1 MFLIATEFC
10 DPRGSAF
17 IGEMITVQ
25 WNDRAAE
32 AFSLDGQLAIITG
45 GGTGLGFAMASCLA
59 ASGAR
64 VVIAG
69 RRADVLQ
76 DAAARLGDSVFAEQ
90 YDVTELDSAQAFV
103 ARVEERY
110 GAPGILIN
118 NAGVHVKKTLE
129 EHTIE
134 DFHRTLATHV
144 EGAFAI
150 TRAVAPAMKRAG
162 RGSILFTASMSS
174 LIGMPRIV
182 AYSAAKSAYLGM
194 VRSLAAEL
202 GGCNVRVNAIAPG
215 WIETPMLHQALDG
228 DPERRQ
234 KILDRTPQQRF
245 GSPEDIGWA
254 AAFLCSP
261 AASFINGVVLPV
273 DGGASI
279 GF

>member
-1 MFLIATEFC
+1 MP
-10 DPRGSAF
+10 D
-17 IGEMITVQ
+17 Q
-25 WNDRAAE
+25 DRARAV
-32 AFSLDGQLAIITG
+32 FSVAGELAIVTG

-64 VVIAG
+64 VVITG
-69 RRADVLQ
+69 RRLDVLE
-76 DAAARLGDSVFAEQ
+76 DAAKRLGPNVFAEQ
-90 YDVTELDSAQAFV
+90 YDVTDLAAAPALI
-103 ARVEERY
+103 ARIEECY
-110 GAPGILIN
+110 GAPTILIN
-118 NAGVHVKKTLE
+118 NAGNHVKKSVEDHTL
-129 EHTIE
+129 E
-134 DFHRTLATHV
+134 DFHSVLATHV

-150 TRAVAPAMKRAG
+150 TRAAVPAMKRIG

-174 LIGMPRIV
+174 LIGMPGIV

-202 GGCNVRVNAIAPG
+202 GASGIRVNAIAPG

-228 DPERRQ
+228 DPRRRQ
-234 KILDRTPQQRF
+234 KILDRTPEQRF

-254 AAFLCSP
+254 AVFLCSP

>member
-1 MFLIATEFC
+1 MSEMK
-10 DPRGSAF
+10 SAS
-17 IGEMITVQ
+17 EVL
-25 WNDRAAE
+25 
-32 AFSLDGQLAIITG
+32 SLAGQLAIVTG

-69 RRADVLQ
+69 RRTQLLEE
-76 DAAARLGDSVFAEQ
+76 AAQKLGSNVSSET
-90 YDVTELDSAQAFV
+90 YDVTELAAAPAFI
-103 ARVEERY
+103 ARIEERH
-110 GAPGILIN
+110 GPPSILIN
-118 NAGVHVKKTLE
+118 NAGVHVKKSIE
-129 EHTIE
+129 DHTPE
-134 DFHRTLATHV
+134 DFHRVLATHV
-144 EGAFAI
+144 EGAFAL
-150 TRAVAPAMKRAG
+150 TRAVLPAMKRA
-162 RGSILFTASMSS
+162 RHGSIIFIASMSS
-174 LIGMPRIV
+174 MLGLPNVV

-194 VRSLAAEL
+194 VRSLASEL
-202 GGCNVRVNAIAPG
+202 GPANIRVNAIAPG

-228 DPERRQ
+228 DPRRRQ

-254 AAFLCSP
+254 AVFLCSA